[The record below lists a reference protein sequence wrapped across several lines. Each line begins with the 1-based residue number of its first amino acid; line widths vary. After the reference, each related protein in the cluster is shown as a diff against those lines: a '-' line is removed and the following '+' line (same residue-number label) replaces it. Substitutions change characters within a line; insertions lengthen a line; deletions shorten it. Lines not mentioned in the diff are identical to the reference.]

1 MLPSDM
7 GIDYYSCGNPMNQPV
22 KMGWDRLVLFRSAQV
37 FRFGFGVADVNPS
50 DIADVRWLCPCQC
63 SLHGRIPGGHNFY
76 ASAKGHVAMLT
87 ELRWEFFLLDFGIT
101 KGQESY
107 GRNN

>member
-1 MLPSDM
+1 MFFF
-7 GIDYYSCGNPMNQPV
+7 V
-22 KMGWDRLVLFRSAQV
+22 AQV

-63 SLHGRIPGGHNFY
+63 SLHGRMLGGHDSF

-87 ELRWEFFLLDFGIT
+87 ELRWEFILGH
-101 KGQESY
+101 
-107 GRNN
+107 

>member
-1 MLPSDM
+1 M
-7 GIDYYSCGNPMNQPV
+7 
-22 KMGWDRLVLFRSAQV
+22 

-76 ASAKGHVAMLT
+76 ASTKGHVAMLT
-87 ELRWEFFLLDFGIT
+87 ELRWEFFFFKILVLQKAWNPMDETIDPRF
-101 KGQESY
+101 KVSECF
-107 GRNN
+107 